1 MQTLNGI
8 DISAWQGKVD
18 FAKVKNAGI
27 QFVILREGYRQ
38 ATDGKFIE
46 YVQGCRDNDIPIV
59 GVYHFLYSISEGE
72 ARAEARSCLLS
83 LAKVGLTSDRVI
95 VFSDFEYDTV
105 KKGKQRGVNL
115 GKAQCIAHT
124 AAFLDEISKAGY
136 KTGIYTN
143 VDYYRNMYDADIL
156 SKHIVWLA
164 DYTGAPDYKC
174 TFQQTGSRGTV
185 LGISGNVD
193 TDVWFRE
200 EATSM
205 GYSRQKVVDTALGW
219 VGKKEADGSYKE
231 IIDQYNQCPVGIL
244 PRKVKMQ
251 YGWAWCACTW
261 SAIAIKLG
269 YTAIMPIEIS
279 CYYLIEAAKKMNCW
293 QENDGYVPQPGD
305 AILYDWRDN
314 GIGDNKG
321 NPDHVGTVVSV
332 NKNAGYFTVVEGNS
346 NNRVRKRTVAINGKY
361 IRGFIVPKYTDDTVN
376 KPKTVGGKSIDV
388 IAHEVIAGDWDSGD
402 KRKTLLA
409 SAGYDYNQ
417 VQRKVNEILNGGAHV
432 TTNENQSQKQPTEK
446 KVTATAKATSYDKSL
461 AGNYTTTA
469 NLYCRNDAGTN
480 KKALVLIPKGTVVKN
495 YGYYSIAN
503 GVKWLYI
510 QVVID
515 GVLYTGLSSQAYLLR
530 R

>member
-8 DISAWQGKVD
+8 DISVWQGKVD

-46 YVQGCRDNDIPIV
+46 YVQGCRGNDIPIV
-59 GVYHFLYSISEGE
+59 GVYHFLYSISEDE

-83 LAKVGLTSDRVI
+83 LAKVGLTSDQVI

-143 VDYYRNMYDADIL
+143 IDYYRNMYDTDIL
-156 SKHIVWLA
+156 NKHIVWLA
-164 DYTGAPDYKC
+164 DYTGAPDYEC

-185 LGISGNVD
+185 SGISGNVD

-231 IIDQYNQCPVGIL
+231 IVDQYNQCPVGIL
-244 PRKVKMQ
+244 PRKTKMQ

-279 CYYLIEAAKKMNCW
+279 CYYLIEAAKKMGCW
-293 QENDGYVPQPGD
+293 MENDGYVPSPGD
-305 AILYDWRDN
+305 GVLYDWDDS
-314 GIGDNKG
+314 GVGDNTG
-321 NPDHVGTVVSV
+321 NPDHVGTVVEV
-332 NKNAGYFTVVEGNS
+332 NKDSGYFVVVEGNYS
-346 NNRVRKRTVAINGKY
+346 NAVKKRTVAINGKY
-361 IRGFIVPKYTDDTVN
+361 IRGFIVPKYTDNTVSN
-376 KPKTVGGKSIDV
+376 TPQVGGKSVDEV
-388 IAHEVIAGDWDSGD
+388 AHEVIAGTWGTGAY
-402 KRKTLLA
+402 RKQKLQE
-409 SAGYDYNQ
+409 AGYNYSEVQSRVNQ
-417 VQRKVNEILNGGAHV
+417 ILNGSAV
-432 TTNENQSQKQPTEK
+432 QAKTEEQPQSQPTAK
-446 KVTATAKATSYDKSL
+446 KVTATEYATGFNKSL
-461 AGNYTTTA
+461 AGTYKTTA
-469 NLYCRNDAGTN
+469 ALYMRNGAGTN
-480 KKALVLIPKGTVVKN
+480 KRALVCIPKGTEVQCF
-495 YGYYSIAN
+495 GYYSVAN
-503 GVKWLYI
+503 GAKWLYI
-510 QVVID
+510 QVAID
-515 GVLYTGLSSQAYLLR
+515 GVLYTGFSHSNYLKK
-530 R
+530 

>member
-8 DISAWQGKVD
+8 DISVWQGKVD

-59 GVYHFLYSISEGE
+59 GVYHFLYSISEDE

-83 LAKVGLTSDRVI
+83 LAKVGLTSDQVI

-124 AAFLDEISKAGY
+124 VAFLDEISKAGY

-143 VDYYRNMYDADIL
+143 IDYYRNMYDTDIL

-164 DYTGAPDYKC
+164 DYTGAPDYEC

-205 GYSRQKVVDTALGW
+205 GYSRQKVVDTALSW

-244 PRKVKMQ
+244 PRKTKMQ

-279 CYYLIEAAKKMNCW
+279 CYYLIEAAKKMGCW
-293 QENDGYVPQPGD
+293 MENDGYVPSPGD
-305 AILYDWRDN
+305 GVLYDWDDS
-314 GIGDNKG
+314 GVGDNTG
-321 NPDHVGTVVSV
+321 NPDHVGTVVEV
-332 NKNAGYFTVVEGNS
+332 NKDSGYFIVVEGNYS
-346 NNRVRKRTVAINGKY
+346 NAVKKRTIAINGKY
-361 IRGFIVPKYTDDTVN
+361 IRGFIVPKYTDNTVSN
-376 KPKTVGGKSIDV
+376 TPQVGGKSVDEV
-388 IAHEVIAGDWDSGD
+388 AHEVIAGTWGTGAY
-402 KRKTLLA
+402 RKQKLQE
-409 SAGYDYNQ
+409 AGYNYSEVQSRVNQ
-417 VQRKVNEILNGGAHV
+417 ILNGSAV
-432 TTNENQSQKQPTEK
+432 QAKTQEQPQSQPTTK
-446 KVTATAKATSYDKSL
+446 KVTATEYATGFNKSL
-461 AGNYTTTA
+461 AGTYKTTA
-469 NLYCRNDAGTN
+469 ALYMRNGAGTN
-480 KKALVLIPKGTVVKN
+480 KKALVCIPKGTEVQCF
-495 YGYYSIAN
+495 GYYSVAN
-503 GVKWLYI
+503 GAKWLYI
-510 QVVID
+510 QVAID
-515 GVLYTGLSSQAYLLR
+515 GVLYTGFSHSNYLKK
-530 R
+530 